1 MRSRSPSTRPVI
13 VVVGDILAAWESP
26 FANSLP
32 RDRETISKITT
43 SSLHRNNNSQGDE
56 YYERFVVIESI
67 PMFRPF
73 LPPTV
78 LPVVYFVDFRSIAIG
93 PRARSILFETK
104 ILLESV
110 TNIEPSLQMASSP
123 VLPAVTV
130 FLDYERDRGKIDLS
144 FRVSVR
150 IGCMGIVT
158 GFEHIEQRQW
168 SSSIIVSHAAHI
180 LRP

>member
-13 VVVGDILAAWESP
+13 VVVGDILAAWEST

-32 RDRETISKITT
+32 RDRETIAKITT
-43 SSLHRNNNSQGDE
+43 SSLHHSNNSQSDE
-56 YYERFVVIESI
+56 YHERFVVIEPI
-67 PMFRPF
+67 PMSRPF

-78 LPVVYFVDFRSIAIG
+78 LLVYFVDFQPIAIE

-110 TNIEPSLQMASSP
+110 TNVKLSLQMASSP
-123 VLPAVTV
+123 VLPAGGRTV

-158 GFEHIEQRQW
+158 GFEHIEQRQ
-168 SSSIIVSHAAHI
+168 
-180 LRP
+180 

>member
-32 RDRETISKITT
+32 RDRETIAKITT

-67 PMFRPF
+67 PMSRPF

-78 LPVVYFVDFRSIAIG
+78 LPVVYFVDLRSIAIG

-104 ILLESV
+104 ILESV
-110 TNIEPSLQMASSP
+110 TNVEPSLQMASSP
-123 VLPAVTV
+123 VLPAVPCFSITSEIEV
-130 FLDYERDRGKIDLS
+130 KSI
-144 FRVSVR
+144 FRFACRCESV
-150 IGCMGIVT
+150 VW
-158 GFEHIEQRQW
+158 E
-168 SSSIIVSHAAHI
+168 S
-180 LRP
+180 